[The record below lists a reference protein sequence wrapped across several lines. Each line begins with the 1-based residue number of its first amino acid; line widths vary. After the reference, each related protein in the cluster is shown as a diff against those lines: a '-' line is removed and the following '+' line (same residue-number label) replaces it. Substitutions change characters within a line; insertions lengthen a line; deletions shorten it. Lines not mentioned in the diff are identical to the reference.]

1 MADQQGA
8 TSKTKQREASL
19 LRYLAMSAR
28 SPVEFEKLLRQAR
41 LLESQASTSY
51 QN

>member
-1 MADQQGA
+1 MADEQVA
-8 TSKTKQREASL
+8 TPKAKQREASL

-41 LLESQASTSY
+41 LLESQASASC